1 MKLAGQTLWTVQLVL
16 LHDRPVQPTVGEF
29 LSILVQDSSG
39 AARRPISGR
48 LWKWSRGELSGCDE
62 AAASEAAALRPPLSA
77 AWLLFP
83 GFVAAKQPSLLR
95 APSSHRG
102 RGSASDKC
110 VLLKK

>member
-16 LHDRPVQPTVGEF
+16 LHVGEF

-39 AARRPISGR
+39 AARQPISGR

-83 GFVAAKQPSLLR
+83 GFVAAKQP
-95 APSSHRG
+95 
-102 RGSASDKC
+102 
-110 VLLKK
+110 